1 MKKRLFAIVLCII
14 LVLSFAACGAS
25 GDKMAAADMENGA
38 FVTEDS
44 MELYSADSTAD
55 IVGDF
60 KYTAN
65 QSASGAESPESQKS
79 TEEKI
84 IKTVDLSI
92 QTKEYEAY
100 LAALTSNVTK
110 LGGYVENST
119 NHMGSYYSSNSNRSS
134 TYVVRIPADKLDEFL
149 AGAEEKG
156 KIIRKTEKQ
165 ENVTLEYVDLE
176 SRINAYKTERTTLT
190 GLLEKAESL
199 EDVLSIQERLSE
211 VNYQIESYTAKMRVL
226 ENRIGYSTITLNI
239 DEVERVTEE
248 KPTIG
253 SRIKNTFLD
262 NLEELGEWMSDFVV
276 NFIGGLPIIIPVVAV
291 IVVAILV
298 LRKIIRKRRN
308 K

>member
-1 MKKRLFAIVLCII
+1 MKKRLFAIILCII
-14 LVLSFAACGAS
+14 LILSFAACGAS
-25 GDKMAAADMENGA
+25 GDRLAADMENGA
-38 FVTEDS
+38 FVTEGS
-44 MELYSADSTAD
+44 MELYSADSAAD
-55 IVGDF
+55 IGGDF

-65 QSASGAESPESQKS
+65 QSASGAEAPESQKS

-100 LAALTSNVTK
+100 LAALTANVTK

-134 TYVVRIPADKLDEFL
+134 TYVVRIPADRLDEFL

-226 ENRIGYSTITLNI
+226 ENRIGYSTITLDIN
-239 DEVERVTEE
+239 EVERVTEE

-262 NLEELGEWMSDFVV
+262 NLEELGEWLSDFVV

-291 IVVAILV
+291 IAVAILI
-298 LRKIIRKRRN
+298 LRKIIKKRRN

>member
-1 MKKRLFAIVLCII
+1 MKKRLFAIVLC
-14 LVLSFAACGAS
+14 LVITLSFAACGAMKDS
-25 GDKMAAADMENGA
+25 INESANAI
-38 FVTEDS
+38 VEDGFA
-44 MELYSADSTAD
+44 MYSADTE
-55 IVGDF
+55 IGGDF
-60 KYTAN
+60 KYTAG
-65 QSASGAESPESQKS
+65 QSATGEAPTSQGS
-79 TEEKI
+79 VEEKI
-84 IKTVDLSI
+84 IKTVDLSV

-100 LAALTSNVTK
+100 ISALTASVSS

-156 KIIRKTEKQ
+156 KITRKTEKQ
-165 ENVTLEYVDLE
+165 ENVTLEYVDLQ
-176 SRINAYKTERTTLT
+176 SRISAYQTERTTLT

-211 VNYQIESYTAKMRVL
+211 VNYQIETYTAQMRVL
-226 ENRIGYSTITLNI
+226 ENRIGYSTVNLDIN
-239 DEVERVTEE
+239 EVERVTEE

-262 NLEELGEWMSDFVV
+262 NLEDLGEWLSDFVV
-276 NFIGGLPIIIPVVAV
+276 NFIGGLPIIVPVVAV
-291 IVVAILV
+291 AAVVIVILKKAI
-298 LRKIIRKRRN
+298 KKRRN

>member
-1 MKKRLFAIVLCII
+1 MKKRLFAIALCMM
-14 LVLSFAACGAS
+14 LLMSFAACGAAS
-25 GDKMAAADMENGA
+25 DKLAADTENGS
-38 FVTEDS
+38 FIVEDGA
-44 MELYSADSTAD
+44 ELYSAD
-55 IVGDF
+55 IGGDF
-60 KYTAN
+60 KYSA
-65 QSASGAESPESQKS
+65 QSSAAGGAEAPGEQKK

-100 LAALTSNVTK
+100 IAALTANVTK

-119 NHMGSYYSSNSNRSS
+119 NHMGSYYSVNSNRSS

-156 KIIRKTEKQ
+156 KITRKTENQ

-211 VNYQIESYTAKMRVL
+211 VNYQIETFTAQMRVL
-226 ENRIGYSTITLNI
+226 ENRIGYSTVTLNI

-248 KPTIG
+248 KPTLG

-262 NLEELGEWMSDFVV
+262 NLDDLVEGLGDFVV
-276 NFIGGLPIIIPVVAV
+276 NFIGGLPIILPVAAV
-291 IVVAILV
+291 IVAAILI
-298 LRKIIRKRRN
+298 LRKIIKKRKH

>member
-1 MKKRLFAIVLCII
+1 MKKLFAIILCLA
-14 LVLSFAACGAS
+14 LVLMLAACGAS
-25 GDKMAAADMENGA
+25 KDAAVMENGSIA
-38 FVTEDS
+38 VEDS
-44 MELYSADSTAD
+44 AEFYFSDTDIGGDIKYSSE
-55 IVGDF
+55 
-60 KYTAN
+60 
-65 QSASGAESPESQKS
+65 QSASGENPASQKT

-84 IKTVDLSI
+84 IKTVELSI

-100 LAALTSNVTK
+100 ISALTASVSS

-134 TYVVRIPADKLDEFL
+134 TYVVRIPADKLDDFL

-156 KIIRKTEKQ
+156 KITQKTEKQ

-211 VNYQIESYTAKMRVL
+211 VNYQIETYTAQMRVL
-226 ENRIGYSTITLNI
+226 ENRIGYSTVTLDIN
-239 DEVERVTEE
+239 EVERVTEE

-262 NLEELGEWMSDFVV
+262 NLEDLGEWLSDFVV
-276 NFIGGLPIIIPVVAV
+276 NFIGGLPIILPVAALIVA
-291 IVVAILV
+291 AIFI

>member
-1 MKKRLFAIVLCII
+1 MKKRLFAVILCII

-25 GDKMAAADMENGA
+25 GDKLAADMENGA
-38 FVTEDS
+38 FVTEES
-44 MELYSADSTAD
+44 MEIYSDSTAD
-55 IVGDF
+55 IGGDF
-60 KYTAN
+60 KYTAS
-65 QSASGAESPESQKS
+65 QSASGAEAPESQKAA
-79 TEEKI
+79 EEKI

-100 LAALTSNVTK
+100 LAAITTNVTK

-119 NHMGSYYSSNSNRSS
+119 NHMGSFYSSNANRSS

-156 KIIRKTEKQ
+156 KIIRKTESQ
-165 ENVTLEYVDLE
+165 QNVTLEYVDLE
-176 SRINAYKTERTTLT
+176 SRINAFKTERTTLT

-253 SRIKNTFLD
+253 NRIKNTFLD
-262 NLEELGEWMSDFVV
+262 NLEELGEGLGDFIV

-291 IVVAILV
+291 IAVAILI
-298 LRKIIRKRRN
+298 LRKIIKKRRN

>member
-1 MKKRLFAIVLCII
+1 MKKRLFAIVICII

-25 GDKMAAADMENGA
+25 GDKLAADMENGA
-38 FVTEDS
+38 FITEGS
-44 MELYSADSTAD
+44 MELYSDSAAD
-55 IVGDF
+55 IGGDF
-60 KYTAN
+60 KYTAE
-65 QSASGAESPESQKS
+65 QSASGAEAPGSQKA

-100 LAALTSNVTK
+100 LAALTANVTK

-119 NHMGSYYSSNSNRSS
+119 NHMGSYYSANSNRSS

-156 KIIRKTEKQ
+156 KIIRKTENQ
-165 ENVTLEYVDLE
+165 QNVTLEYVDLE
-176 SRINAYKTERTTLT
+176 SRINAFKTERTTLT

-248 KPTIG
+248 KPGIG

-262 NLEELGEWMSDFVV
+262 NLEELGEWISDFVV

-298 LRKIIRKRRN
+298 LRKIIRKRKN

>member
-1 MKKRLFAIVLCII
+1 MKKRLFAVILCVV
-14 LVLSFAACGAS
+14 LVLSLAACGAAS
-25 GDKMAAADMENGA
+25 DKLAANEMEMNSAAVENGMEFYSDSAADIG
-38 FVTEDS
+38 
-44 MELYSADSTAD
+44 
-55 IVGDF
+55 GDLKF
-60 KYTAN
+60 DAS
-65 QSASGAESPESQKS
+65 QSASGAEAPAEQKS

-84 IKTVDLSI
+84 IKTVDLSV

-100 LAALTSNVTK
+100 IAAMTASVTK

-119 NHMGSYYSSNSNRSS
+119 NHMGSFYSENSNRSS

-156 KIIRKTEKQ
+156 KITRKTEKQ

-211 VNYQIESYTAKMRVL
+211 VNYQIESFTAQMRVL
-226 ENRIGYSTITLNI
+226 ENRIGYSTVTLNI

-248 KPTIG
+248 KPTLG

-262 NLEELGEWMSDFVV
+262 NLEDLGEGLEDFVV
-276 NFIGGLPIIIPVVAV
+276 NFIGGLPLILPVAAV
-291 IVVAILV
+291 IVVAILI

>member
-1 MKKRLFAIVLCII
+1 MKKRLFAVTLCI
-14 LVLSFAACGAS
+14 LLMLSFAACGTS

-38 FVTEDS
+38 FITEGS
-44 MELYSADSTAD
+44 MEFYSDSAAD
-55 IVGDF
+55 ISGDF

-65 QSASGAESPESQKS
+65 QSASGAEAPESQNA

-100 LAALTSNVTK
+100 LTALTANVAK

-119 NHMGSYYSSNSNRSS
+119 NHMGSYYSANSNRSS

-149 AGAEEKG
+149 TGAEEKG
-156 KIIRKTEKQ
+156 KIIRKTENQ
-165 ENVTLEYVDLE
+165 QNVTLEYVDLE
-176 SRINAYKTERTTLT
+176 SRINAFKTERTTLT
-190 GLLEKAESL
+190 GLLEKAASL

-248 KPTIG
+248 KPGIG
-253 SRIKNTFLD
+253 TRIKNTFLD
-262 NLEELGEWMSDFVV
+262 NLEELGEWISDFVV

-291 IVVAILV
+291 IAVAIII
-298 LRKIIRKRRN
+298 LRKIIKKRRN